1 MYEVSCLHRYES
13 AVMLLQAYQKQIRT
27 GFGEDKTNKQQQ
39 QQQNAV
45 ISSTSTELYIS
56 TMSL

>member
-39 QQQNAV
+39 QKNAV